1 LRIEGFSPLRAK
13 FIIAFSLQ
21 KIKRAARLRARRARV
36 LRGICGFARFGGKKK
51 PIAKA
56 IGLLAPPMGIEPM
69 ILP

>member
-1 LRIEGFSPLRAK
+1 MASNKKQILVPDISRRKPAK
-13 FIIAFSLQ
+13 NR
-21 KIKRAARLRARRARV
+21 KYYVVHK
-36 LRGICGFARFGGKKK
+36 KKK